1 MEGLCLCICVQ
12 VGRTP
17 IMAAASKGHKE
28 VIKVL
33 LKHGADILLT
43 SYDVSVVFVYNVLPN
58 AQERLGYLF
67 TFQTLYMYSFLVA
80 IW

>member
-1 MEGLCLCICVQ
+1 MYVYITCYVEVNIPGACHVVLINSTQ

-33 LKHGADILLT
+33 LKHGAD
-43 SYDVSVVFVYNVLPN
+43 V
-58 AQERLGYLF
+58 
-67 TFQTLYMYSFLVA
+67 LVA
-80 IW
+80 SYEVMMFFKGGCIMFAYTY